1 MTDNVTSVK
10 RLYADFAS
18 GDIAAVLAAF
28 DERIE
33 WHNAEGHPY
42 LDAAPTTVGPQQ
54 VVDHVFARIPQD
66 FDGFTVHLHR
76 IVGLGDTVLVE
87 GRYTATG
94 KATGLALDAQ
104 VANVLDF
111 AGGKVVRWQEYVE
124 PTRFRTVL
132 GV

>member
-1 MTDNVTSVK
+1 MVNH
-10 RLYADFAS
+10 
-18 GDIAAVLAAF
+18 VL
-28 DERIE
+28 
-33 WHNAEGHPY
+33 
-42 LDAAPTTVGPQQ
+42 
-54 VVDHVFARIPQD
+54 ARIPQD

-111 AGGKVVRWQEYVE
+111 AAGKVVRWQEYVD